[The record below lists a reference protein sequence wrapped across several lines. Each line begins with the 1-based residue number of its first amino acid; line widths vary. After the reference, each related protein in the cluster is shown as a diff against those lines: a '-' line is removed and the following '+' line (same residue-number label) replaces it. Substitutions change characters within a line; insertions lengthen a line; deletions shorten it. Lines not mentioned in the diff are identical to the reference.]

1 MAVNIGIE
9 ALIPAAVLQSVRL
22 PNRYSRKNPH
32 W

>member
-1 MAVNIGIE
+1 MAENIGIE
-9 ALIPAAVLQSVRL
+9 ALITAAVRQSVRL

>member
-1 MAVNIGIE
+1 MAVKMGMD

-22 PNRYSRKNPH
+22 PNRYSRKKPH